1 MALTYPTDEELVQMT
16 TVQLRNLLDQ
26 NIITPDQHQ
35 ELRVR
40 RRRLQ
45 NRKYARRCAKKKQNE
60 VANLEAETQAEW
72 ERIQSLKLQLSRL
85 TVSSNRL
92 DDHLAKLSSLKARM
106 GDPNFS
112 IPMVSSNGARLGSAR
127 LNPNLTKAQFE
138 SGMVSHSSSRSPS
151 PSGDGDD
158 LSRADDYYVDCVHRG
173 RQRGCRCDA
182 STSSAV
188 VAMPSV
194 GFRSSEL
201 CDIKFFTN
209 ASAPMGERGS

>member
-72 ERIQSLKLQLSRL
+72 ERIQ
-85 TVSSNRL
+85 
-92 DDHLAKLSSLKARM
+92 
-106 GDPNFS
+106 
-112 IPMVSSNGARLGSAR
+112 
-127 LNPNLTKAQFE
+127 
-138 SGMVSHSSSRSPS
+138 
-151 PSGDGDD
+151 
-158 LSRADDYYVDCVHRG
+158 
-173 RQRGCRCDA
+173 
-182 STSSAV
+182 
-188 VAMPSV
+188 
-194 GFRSSEL
+194 
-201 CDIKFFTN
+201 
-209 ASAPMGERGS
+209 